1 MSIVKKVTQ
10 KAKKVLRK
18 VKRELKKKKLYPVAE
33 KFHFSVEERNALI
46 PEYNELLEQLS
57 AQIGKKMSDDF
68 YYEQGIMPN
77 TVLLLGLGQSVRGNM
92 QAILNELNQ
101 SPRFEGFHVYVR
113 TSKESDPIVQGY
125 IEQNNWTRTETVSD
139 GKWYQE
145 LMETCQ
151 FLLTEVY
158 FPGDWVK
165 KPGQIAINIWHG
177 TPLKKLG
184 LAKKIP
190 NTQKNGPQQRSFVNS
205 DYLLY
210 PNDYTRRNMLKSYKI
225 QPLLTAKALML
236 GYPRTGGMMAAAQ
249 SDQTELRRLLAP
261 NGEQLFAYMPTF
273 KDYRKE
279 ELVVAECKELLNYL
293 DENLRH
299 DQILYVNL
307 HHRVSDSIDYTPF
320 RHIKKFPPLVDS
332 YTLLSVTDALVTDFS
347 SVFYDYLALGK
358 QIVLHVEDYPTY
370 KKKRGTYMNLMDLP
384 FDKAYSKEEVLTALN
399 RGKTYDDA
407 EARQTFCTYD
417 TPENAKKLCQLFLG
431 DETGLICEEIP
442 SGKTKTKVLLYSY
455 NCAPGSATDL
465 LNQYIK
471 SYNKK
476 AQLLYVSCER
486 EATAEHK
493 KTAFPMLFQV
503 PVFGAEE
510 HIFLS
515 AVGAAVREQYLA
527 EQISFDQMIRLLK
540 YDYALEFRHMY
551 GEAKFDRLMI
561 YDVAIPEIILA
572 LACSDV
578 PEKLLFL
585 QNTMLEQAKED
596 RFLADALNYA
606 SKRCNAVFVMEKDK
620 LPEAAALVDP
630 CWAKKIQVAE
640 TAADINLIP

>member
-1 MSIVKKVTQ
+1 MSIVKKVTG
-10 KAKKVLRK
+10 KARRVLRK
-18 VKRELKKKKLYPVAE
+18 VKRELQKKKLYPVAE
-33 KFHFSVEERNALI
+33 EFRFSVEERNALL

-57 AQIGKKMSDDF
+57 VETGRKMSDDF
-68 YYEQGIMPN
+68 YYEQGIIPN

-92 QAILNELNQ
+92 QAILNELNH
-101 SPRFEGFHVYVR
+101 STRFEGFHVYVR
-113 TSKESDPIVQGY
+113 TSKETDKIVQGY
-125 IEQNNWTRTETVSD
+125 IQQNNWGRTESVCR
-139 GKWYQE
+139 GERYQE

-165 KPGQIAINIWHG
+165 KPGQVAINIWHG

-225 QPLLTAKALML
+225 QSLLTAKALML

-249 SDQTELRRLLAP
+249 SDQTELRKLLAP

-273 KDYRKE
+273 KDYRRE
-279 ELVVAECKELLNYL
+279 ELVVEESKELLNYL
-293 DENLRH
+293 DENLRD

-370 KKKRGTYMNLMDLP
+370 KKKRGTYMDLMELP
-384 FDKAYSKEEVLTALN
+384 FDKAYSKEEVLAALN
-399 RGKTYDDA
+399 RGKTYDDT
-407 EARQTFCTYD
+407 EARQTYCAYD
-417 TPENAKKLCQLFLG
+417 TPENAQKLCQLFLG
-431 DETGLICEEIP
+431 DETGLLCDEIP
-442 SGKTKTKVLLYSY
+442 RGKQKIKTLLYSY

-465 LNQYIK
+465 LNDYIHN
-471 SYNKK
+471 YDKK
-476 AQLLYVSCER
+476 TQWLCVSCER

-515 AVGAAVREQYLA
+515 AMGAAVREQYLA

-551 GEAKFDRLMI
+551 GEAKFDCLMI
-561 YDVAIPEIILA
+561 YDVTAPEIILT

-578 PEKLLFL
+578 PQKLLFL
-585 QNTMLEQAKED
+585 QNTMLEKARED

-606 SKRCNAVFVMEKDK
+606 SKRCNAVFVMQKEQ
-620 LPEAAALVDP
+620 LSEAVELVDAR
-630 CWAKKIQVAE
+630 WKRKLQVIE
-640 TAADINLIP
+640 TVQDLKLIF